1 MKGKNFAVLKK
12 YRLSFSLLSLAVLIV
27 GILFLVMKENAFLSL
42 ASIFGALIVLVGGVM
57 ILTYLLKEH
66 EKNSRLQLV
75 LSIAVAALGLWIILS
90 PGTFA
95 SLLSLVLGLYLILV
109 GASIA
114 QIGYSMREIEG
125 KQIFSFIFG
134 GVMVV
139 LGLIM
144 ALNPFRAMAWFATFI
159 GVVMILAGIIGLGT
173 EIYLSW
179 ASKKIR
185 LYIERTGGSGPIQA
199 EYKDI
204 K

>member
-1 MKGKNFAVLKK
+1 MKEKSFAVLKK

-66 EKNSRLQLV
+66 EKNSRIQLV
-75 LSIAVAALGLWIILS
+75 LSLWIILS

>member
-1 MKGKNFAVLKK
+1 MKEKSFAVLKK

-125 KQIFSFIFG
+125 KQIFSND
-134 GVMVV
+134 
-139 LGLIM
+139 LS
-144 ALNPFRAMAWFATFI
+144 FI
-159 GVVMILAGIIGLGT
+159 G
-173 EIYLSW
+173 
-179 ASKKIR
+179 
-185 LYIERTGGSGPIQA
+185 
-199 EYKDI
+199 
-204 K
+204 